1 MGITFTDS
9 IAWGAFAYL
18 ENPHFITFLVVHLVT
33 RTTVWVGREDE
44 EEKKPQISWMT
55 KKRDCLV
62 NLTECRHFEPNSIC
76 WLSVSNKAI
85 KMFMF
90 HFQSQTV
97 SLLL

>member
-44 EEKKPQISWMT
+44 EEKTPKY
-55 KKRDCLV
+55 LG
-62 NLTECRHFEPNSIC
+62 
-76 WLSVSNKAI
+76 
-85 KMFMF
+85 
-90 HFQSQTV
+90 
-97 SLLL
+97 